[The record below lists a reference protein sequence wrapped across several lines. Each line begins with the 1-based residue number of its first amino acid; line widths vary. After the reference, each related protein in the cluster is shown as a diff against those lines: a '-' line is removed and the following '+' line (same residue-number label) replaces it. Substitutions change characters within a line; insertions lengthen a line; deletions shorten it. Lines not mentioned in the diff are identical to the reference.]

1 MEQLIN
7 LVAEKAGI
15 SNEQAKQ
22 AVHTVTQ
29 FLKDKMPAGINL
41 DSILSGGG
49 MGNIASGIGNMFGK
63 K

>member
-7 LVAEKAGI
+7 LVAQKAGI
-15 SNEQAKQ
+15 SQEQAKH
-22 AVHTVTQ
+22 AVTTVTD
-29 FLKDKMPAGINL
+29 FLKNKLPAGVNL

-49 MGNIASGIGNMFGK
+49 LGNLASGVGDIFGK